1 MRRRSIIVLLVLVA
15 LSLSS
20 CKQIRE
26 YRRIIDEIEIE
37 DVDLQRVDDG
47 QYTAEVDA
55 ILVRA
60 RVGVTVKEHRIT
72 AVDLLEYEHGRGEDA
87 EVLPAQV
94 LEQQSLKVD
103 TITGA
108 TSSSKV
114 ILEAI
119 ELALK
124 KGIPE

>member
-1 MRRRSIIVLLVLVA
+1 MRKWLPVLLMIFVGLPI
-15 LSLSS
+15 SS
-20 CKQIRE
+20 CKQFKE
-26 YRRIIDEIEIE
+26 YRRIVDEIEIE
-37 DVDLQRVDDG
+37 NVDLRQVADG
-47 QYTAEVDA
+47 RYTAEVDA

-60 RVGVTVKEHRIT
+60 RVAVDVQDHQIT
-72 AVDLLEYEHGRGEDA
+72 AIDLLEHEHGRGEDA

-94 LEQQSLKVD
+94 VEQQILKVD
-103 TITGA
+103 TISGA

>member
-1 MRRRSIIVLLVLVA
+1 MRKWLPVLLILLVG
-15 LSLSS
+15 LPVSS
-20 CKQIRE
+20 CKQLRE
-26 YRRIIDEIEIE
+26 YRRIVNEIEIE
-37 DVDLQRVDDG
+37 NVDLQQVADG
-47 QYTAEVDA
+47 RYTAEVDA

-72 AVDLLEYEHGRGEDA
+72 AVDLLEHEHGRGEAA
-87 EVLPAQV
+87 EVLPAHV
-94 LEQQSLKVD
+94 VEQQTLKVD

-124 KGIPE
+124 KGVSE